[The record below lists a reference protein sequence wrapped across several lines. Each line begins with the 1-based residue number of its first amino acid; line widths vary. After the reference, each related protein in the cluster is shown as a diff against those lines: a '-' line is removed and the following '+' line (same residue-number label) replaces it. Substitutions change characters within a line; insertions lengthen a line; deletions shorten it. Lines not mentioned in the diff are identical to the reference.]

1 MNTNTLTDAPAPN
14 KLANVLLIDDRKAD
28 IELARVFLQVRDK
41 LQFNLKIANGA
52 KEALDMLRQAV
63 APDETVDLLLLD
75 INMPGMD
82 GFELLEH
89 IRQDKILR
97 DIAVVMCTGSTY
109 DQDQARAQALGA
121 AGYMVKP
128 ASLAQLKPMLTDIPT
143 LKLAC
148 EGEEIRLM
156 RAA

>member
-1 MNTNTLTDAPAPN
+1 
-14 KLANVLLIDDRKAD
+14 
-28 IELARVFLQVRDK
+28 
-41 LQFNLKIANGA
+41 
-52 KEALDMLRQAV
+52 
-63 APDETVDLLLLD
+63 LLLD

-82 GFELLEH
+82 GFELLEQ
-89 IRQDKILR
+89 IRQDKTLR
-97 DIAVVMCTGSTY
+97 DMAVVMCTGSTY

-128 ASLAQLKPMLTDIPT
+128 ASLAQLKPMLMDIPT

-148 EGEEIRLM
+148 EGEDIRLM